1 MKLGKIDPKNGAH
14 FLRLHGEERGKKT
27 PDFLLR
33 SGLGSHP
40 KNPLFS
46 FLELPLSSGNSNTV
60 YHNFRVL
67 SNGFLKKWFTGGVK
81 TPVFRDFLK
90 TKGAKI
96 PKIVTYHTA
105 VKTMF
110 MHFSGTLFAG
120 EKRSLA
126 EAEFRPGNGREAEGK
141 KRGRRRHKKREES
154 GRSRKGE
161 NGFEKRSE
169 RGGKE
174 EEKTSPKK
182 LPATVFRCVGFGRRN
197 RAECKFPKETSDGKT
212 GNQKRNK
219 TGNKQRQASFFRGGE
234 ECQKS
239 RRKKPKKRKTQNC
252 LPYYILNFATLVTK
266 KTETGSKCLRKDNRD
281 ARKKAF
287 SVAKGRVRFRGE
299 EKYVYFTNRSHFPSC
314 KNRKL

>member
-96 PKIVTYHTA
+96 PRIVTYHTA

-126 EAEFRPGNGREAEGK
+126 EAEFRLGNGREAEGK
-141 KRGRRRHKKREES
+141 KRVRRRHKKREES
-154 GRSRKGE
+154 GRLRKGE

-174 EEKTSPKK
+174 AEKTSPKG
-182 LPATVFRCVGFGRRN
+182 LPTTVFRCIGFGRRN
-197 RAECKFPKETSDGKT
+197 RAEYKFPKEPSDGKT

-219 TGNKQRQASFFRGGE
+219 TGNKQQKASFFRDGRKMSKNRGG
-234 ECQKS
+234 
-239 RRKKPKKRKTQNC
+239 RNRKNENAKLST
-252 LPYYILNFATLVTK
+252 ILYNEFCNTLDEK
-266 KTETGSKCLRKDNRD
+266 GGGRF
-281 ARKKAF
+281 KKAWQ
-287 SVAKGRVRFRGE
+287 R
-299 EKYVYFTNRSHFPSC
+299 
-314 KNRKL
+314 